1 MPPYDFI
8 KSSLYIVLEKNF
20 KGYLVKNRSLGR
32 RLSGVPQPHISM
44 SGIIGFHELLYL
56 SLDIFPHVAVE
67 REPELAE
74 RAAEHSPFGQ

>member
-1 MPPYDFI
+1 
-8 KSSLYIVLEKNF
+8 
-20 KGYLVKNRSLGR
+20 
-32 RLSGVPQPHISM
+32 M